1 MHVMLSIK
9 ANKTESQ
16 EQGHLVMQ
24 ARGEAHL
31 KLAQTIMRSLG
42 LLFVSLSTLL
52 VLKVILESKK
62 TMEEL
67 LSGNVLLPV
76 AIVSSLLAVFSSV
89 LADKYQRKGERL
101 IYAAQCMEEKRQIE
115 MEIEKLRAVEAY
127 HNKSSGGPSTTEGSQ
142 VPAG

>member
-1 MHVMLSIK
+1 MTVRLSIK
-9 ANKTESQ
+9 ANKTENQ
-16 EQGHLVMQ
+16 EQGDLAMQ

-42 LLFVSLSTLL
+42 LLFVSLPTLF
-52 VLKVILESKK
+52 VLKAMLES
-62 TMEEL
+62 EQAIEAL
-67 LSGNVLLPV
+67 FSGDFLFP
-76 AIVSSLLAVFSSV
+76 AATVSSVLAILSSV
-89 LADKYQRKGERL
+89 LADRYQRKGERL

-127 HNKSSGGPSTTEGSQ
+127 QNKSSGGPSTTEGSH